1 MDFNLNSNLVQD
13 KQNRYQSQAEN
24 GRLVA
29 HLHERES
36 PAVTARQRLGA
47 ILVILGTHLHGAT
60 PALPDLDSQVEPI
73 TVGQT
78 GP

>member
-13 KQNRYQSQAEN
+13 KQNRYQAQAEK
-24 GRLVA
+24 GRRVA
-29 HLHERES
+29 HLNERES
-36 PAVTARQRLGA
+36 PAVTARRRLGSL
-47 ILVILGTHLHGAT
+47 LVILGTHLHGAT

-73 TVGQT
+73 AVGQT